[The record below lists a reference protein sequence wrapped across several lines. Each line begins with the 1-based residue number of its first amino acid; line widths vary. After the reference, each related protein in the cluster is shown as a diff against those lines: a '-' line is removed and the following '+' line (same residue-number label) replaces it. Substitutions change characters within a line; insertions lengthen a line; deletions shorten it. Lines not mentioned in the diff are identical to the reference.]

1 MLALVAM
8 ADEETKVSS
17 SSSFPSRSRKRKSCE
32 ENESSGSKSCSID
45 NDNEHDHLKSSKE
58 KNNKIANWKLACY
71 LANEYMT
78 NGTLLGR
85 RIIDQQQHQDCRNGS
100 RSVVLEAPLPE
111 TIEGTRKQQQKE
123 KQGIIIYS
131 TIMDFLRSDDLHL
144 PGIVNPTQL
153 AAWMGLEWIGVDF
166 DG

>member
-1 MLALVAM
+1 MAM
-8 ADEETKVSS
+8 AEEEETKASS
-17 SSSFPSRSRKRKSCE
+17 SSSFSIRSRKRKSSE
-32 ENESSGSKSCSID
+32 ENESSGSKSCSVD
-45 NDNEHDHLKSSKE
+45 DEHDHLKSSKE
-58 KNNKIANWKLACY
+58 KKRKIANWKLACY

-85 RIIDQQQHQDCRNGS
+85 RIMDQQQHQDCRNGN
-100 RSVVLEAPLPE
+100 RPVVLEVPLPDTTE
-111 TIEGTRKQQQKE
+111 EIRKQQQKE

-153 AAWMGLEWIGVDF
+153 AAWMGLDWSGVDS

>member
-8 ADEETKVSS
+8 ADEETKASS
-17 SSSFPSRSRKRKSCE
+17 SSSFSSRSRKRKSCE

-45 NDNEHDHLKSSKE
+45 DEHDNLKSSKE
-58 KNNKIANWKLACY
+58 KKNKTANWKLACY

-85 RIIDQQQHQDCRNGS
+85 RMIDQQQRQDCRNGN
-100 RSVVLEAPLPE
+100 RSVVLEAPLPDTTKE
-111 TIEGTRKQQQKE
+111 IRKQQQKE

-153 AAWMGLEWIGVDF
+153 AAWMGLEWIGVDS